1 MDRAYSSIL
10 RIHAY
15 LDEEWPTGMH
25 GGELLGGVDL
35 VLDPDRGRLD
45 VVLRVRH
52 LRHRHRGPFLIYRF
66 TSQSEKIC
74 PWLTVDLQRVN
85 DDSIEDDHGLV
96 HG

>member
-1 MDRAYSSIL
+1 MQLVRFLTHGSTL
-10 RIHAY
+10 RNHAY

-52 LRHRHRGPFLIYRF
+52 LRHRHLGPFSLIGHL
-66 TSQSEKIC
+66 TNQPGKIF
-74 PWLTVDLQRVN
+74 PPGL
-85 DDSIEDDHGLV
+85 SICKG
-96 HG
+96 